1 MSRIEI
7 YDTTLRDGA
16 QAEGISLSVEDKL
29 MIAQKLDQLGV
40 HYIEGGWPNPTNH
53 RDLEFFVRAKN
64 CRFHTA
70 KITAFGSTRRAANR
84 PEKDVILD
92 TLLRAETE
100 VVTIF
105 GKSWDLHVTKVL
117 KTTLDEN
124 LKMIE
129 DSVVFLGSQGRRV
142 IYDAEHFFDGYRSN
156 PQYAL
161 KTLAAAQN
169 GGAEILVLCD
179 TNGGCLPLDVKQ
191 IIEQMEAE
199 IALPVG
205 IHAHNDSGMADAN
218 SIIAVELGAV
228 QVQGTFGGWGER
240 CGNANL
246 TTVIPNIMLKLRK
259 DCISKEAL
267 QNLMEVSRF
276 VSEVANVAHDFRQ
289 PYVGE
294 SAFAHKGGAHIDG
307 VLKLPESFEHIDPK
321 LVGNERRLLLSEQS
335 GGSTVAKKLQK
346 LYPGVKKGDPIV
358 SQVLAEVK
366 RLENQGYQFE
376 AASASF
382 EILARKLL
390 EKYEDPFQLEGF
402 RTIVEKRKDGRVLS
416 EATVRVVVD
425 GEEQYMA
432 AEGDGPVNALDTAL
446 RKALEKIY
454 PSLTGVHLRD
464 YKVRVLSSS
473 TGTAAKVR
481 VLIQS
486 SDGTDVWGTVGVSE
500 DIIEASWEALADSM
514 GYKILKDKEKHR

>member
-1 MSRIEI
+1 MSKVEI

-16 QAEGISLSVEDKL
+16 QAEGISLSLHDKL
-29 MIAQKLDQLGV
+29 MIARKLDELGV
-40 HYIEGGWPNPTNH
+40 HYIEGGWPNPTNPK
-53 RDLEFFVRAKN
+53 DLEFFIRVKDYQFR
-64 CRFHTA
+64 TA
-70 KITAFGSTRRAANR
+70 KITAFGSTRRVGNR
-84 PEKDVILD
+84 PEEDMILN
-92 TLLRAETE
+92 TLLKADTE

-105 GKSWDLHVTKVL
+105 GKSWDLHVTEVL

-129 DSVVFLGSQGRRV
+129 DSVAFLRSRGRRV
-142 IYDAEHFFDGYRSN
+142 VYDAEHFFDGYKNN

-161 KTLAAAQN
+161 KTLEAAQS

-179 TNGGCLPLDVKQ
+179 TNGGCLPLETKQ
-191 IIEQMEAE
+191 IVEEAKKE
-199 IALPVG
+199 ILLPFG
-205 IHAHNDSGMADAN
+205 IHTHNDSGMADAN
-218 SIIAVELGAV
+218 SIIAVELGAL

-246 TTVIPNIMLKLRK
+246 TTVIPNIMLKLGK
-259 DCISKEAL
+259 DCIPKGTL
-267 QNLMEVSRF
+267 RNLAEVSRF
-276 VSEVANVAHDFRQ
+276 ISEVANVAHDFRQ

-307 VLKLPESFEHIDPK
+307 VLKLPRSFEHIDPK

-335 GGSTVAKKLQK
+335 GGSTVVKKLQK
-346 LYPGVKKGDPIV
+346 LCPGVKKSDPIV
-358 SQVLAEVK
+358 SQLLAEVK

-390 EKYEDPFQLEGF
+390 QKYEDPFQLEGF
-402 RTIVEKRKDGRVLS
+402 RTIVEKRKDGRVFS
-416 EATVRVVVD
+416 EATVRVVVG

-432 AEGDGPVNALDTAL
+432 AEGDGPVNALDIAL
-446 RKALEKIY
+446 RKALEKVY
-454 PSLTGVHLRD
+454 PSLTGVRLRD

-473 TGTAAKVR
+473 AGTAAKVR

-486 SDGTDVWGTVGVSE
+486 SDGADIWGTVGVSE
-500 DIIEASWEALADSM
+500 NIIEASWEALADSM